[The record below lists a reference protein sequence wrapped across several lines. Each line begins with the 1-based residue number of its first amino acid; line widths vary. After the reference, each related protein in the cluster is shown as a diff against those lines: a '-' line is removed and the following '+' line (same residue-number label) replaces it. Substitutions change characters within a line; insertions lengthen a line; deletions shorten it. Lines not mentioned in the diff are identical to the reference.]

1 MRTMGGYGKTCGFL
15 HFPFWE
21 KMKHQFRSCFAL
33 TPRCFIFSIEL
44 LPRVKER
51 LCKIWHYS
59 IIMTNKSLTTIQLC
73 IKMVITYSKFAMLY
87 TEKW

>member
-1 MRTMGGYGKTCGFL
+1 MSEGSQRVPFVQKQEKLDEFGQNRLTERSGLLYNIDGWGGYGKTYGFL

-44 LPRVKER
+44 LPRVKE
-51 LCKIWHYS
+51 
-59 IIMTNKSLTTIQLC
+59 
-73 IKMVITYSKFAMLY
+73 
-87 TEKW
+87 